1 MSKKG
6 KKVAIALFISC
17 FIATIISASVAVG
30 FFTKENVSKDTM
42 AEADVQE
49 LPNEETSKN
58 EDNTQEQAEIKEDA
72 VENNDKEKE
81 EKLEEVIEPVKTET
95 KSSSSVKK
103 VKTPTANVSEEKNEE
118 ENESQ
123 LTANYKG
130 FSTVGKIE
138 IPKTGLNIPILNK
151 VTSSGMEVAP
161 CLLYSTGS
169 LNISGN
175 TLIVGHNY
183 KNGKIFSNN
192 KNVQIGDRIYIT
204 TLDGKRVGYTVYDKF
219 VTTSDEVDYLER
231 DTSNG
236 PEITLST
243 CSGEG
248 DTRIIILAN

>member
-6 KKVAIALFISC
+6 RKVAIALFISC
-17 FIATIISASVAVG
+17 SIATIISASVAVG
-30 FFTKENVSKDTM
+30 FFTKENISKDTM
-42 AEADVQE
+42 AEADMQE

-58 EDNTQEQAEIKEDA
+58 EDNTQEQAEIKEDV
-72 VENNDKEKE
+72 VENNEE
-81 EKLEEVIEPVKTET
+81 EKVEEVVEPVKIETKT
-95 KSSSSVKK
+95 KSSSSAKK
-103 VKTPTANVSEEKNEE
+103 VKTSTGSVSEEKNEE
-118 ENESQ
+118 ESENQ

-138 IPKTGLNIPILNK
+138 IPKTGLNIPILSK

-192 KNVQIGDRIYIT
+192 KNVQIGDKIYIT
-204 TLDGKRVGYTVYDKF
+204 TLDGKRVGYTVYNKF
-219 VTTSDEVDYLER
+219 TTTSDEVDYLER
-231 DTSNG
+231 DTSSG

-243 CSGEG
+243 CSAEG